1 MKTKEQINLLIEN
14 GFEETILKT
23 ICLQN
28 YKIIELLE
36 ELVKKIN

>member
-14 GFEETILKT
+14 GFKETMLKT

-28 YKIIELLE
+28 YKIIELIGRIS
-36 ELVKKIN
+36 KKN